1 MLVLTDEDVHTLLS
15 SLNRSQIVKFM
26 DSLARALTD
35 TSMVQPPRQLIPNPE
50 PSSLSTFIMPAFL
63 PSGSSIKIC
72 ALDSSEGSTNTSPK
86 GSLLLFKPDG
96 SLDAVLNAA
105 EVTGFRTALA
115 SMIPFVLRFLP
126 ELVSDKYNKAHPT
139 SLPPPLVPSQVVV
152 FGAGLQAE
160 WAVKLLL
167 ALCSPSDTAGRLLDK
182 ITIVNRTL
190 SRADSLIS
198 KVRSWYKRSSTN
210 LPIRPALPTFECYEL
225 NELNAV
231 ELEHLVAAADAIFC
245 CTPAQ
250 KPLFPAAYLLTD
262 EAQKQT
268 RYVSAIGSYTPE
280 MREVDPQLLEPS
292 PFHFGQEIIVDSKDS
307 CLLEAGELI
316 AAQHLER
323 LRNRPALSMWEVG
336 KVWEAAI
343 RNKDDWRVRMMR
355 NVLYKSVGTGAMD
368 LAIGKCLI
376 RLARELPF
384 ESKVGIEMK
393 DF

>member
-96 SLDAVLNAA
+96 SLDAVLNAS

-126 ELVSDKYNKAHPT
+126 GLVSDKYNQAHPT
-139 SLPPPLVPSQVVV
+139 PLVPSQIVI
-152 FGAGLQAE
+152 FGAGMQAE
-160 WAVKLLL
+160 WAVKLVL
-167 ALCSPSDTAGRLLDK
+167 ALCSQSDTTDQLIDR
-182 ITIVNRTL
+182 ITFISKTV
-190 SRADSLIS
+190 SRADSLVS
-198 KVRSWYKRSSTN
+198 KIRSWYNRSS
-210 LPIRPALPTFECYEL
+210 PLPTFECHGL
-225 NELNAV
+225 DTV
-231 ELEHLVAAADAIFC
+231 KLENLVATADAIFC

-250 KPLFPAAYLLTD
+250 RPLFPTAYFLTT
-262 EAQKQT
+262 EAQKKT
-268 RYVSAIGSYTPE
+268 RYISAIGSYTPE
-280 MREVDPQLLEPS
+280 MHEMDPQLFEPS
-292 PFHFGQEIIVDSKDS
+292 IFHSGQEIIVDSEES

-316 AAQHLER
+316 TAQNSRR
-323 LRNRPALSMWEVG
+323 LHNQPPLLMWEVG
-336 KVWEAAI
+336 KVWEAATE
-343 RNKDDWRVRMMR
+343 NKDEWRVRMMR
-355 NVLYKSVGTGAMD
+355 NVVYKSVGTGAMD
-368 LAIGKCLI
+368 ITAVMCLVS
-376 RLARELPF
+376 LARELTA
-384 ESKVGIEMK
+384 ELNVGIEVK
-393 DF
+393 GF